1 MGHGHDKACFLL
13 VAAGHFCDREGRVE
27 LEAAG
32 EVQACFDDV
41 AAADLADDFQG
52 LAYGHPVVQAEVAGE
67 IADLGLDAGGFVGA
81 IEVEDS
87 G

>member
-1 MGHGHDKACFLL
+1 MEAVG
-13 VAAGHFCDREGRVE
+13 EG
-27 LEAAG
+27 
-32 EVQACFDDV
+32 QACFDDV
-41 AAADLADDFQG
+41 TPADLADDAQG

-67 IADLGLDAGGFVGA
+67 VAYVGFDAGGLVGA